1 MLRPAGD
8 FMGCIFSAPFARED
22 AYVYGGGRRA
32 LERPGA
38 RDGGEA
44 SPLGALDLS
53 RPCWRAGG
61 AEDERVDGGEAS
73 PLGALD
79 LSRPCWRAG
88 GAEDARVAACR
99 RPSRLRALRDEFWE
113 TQPAYGGAPD
123 MWAALRSAAEAA
135 REGDEGLAQAIVGA
149 AGIRAGRKGLKQCWD
164 ERGGLYRLPDY
175 VLADPIDLQRH

>member
-1 MLRPAGD
+1 MLRPAVD

-22 AYVYGGGRRA
+22 TYLYDGSRRA
-32 LERPGA
+32 LEQPVA
-38 RDGGEA
+38 RD
-44 SPLGALDLS
+44 D
-53 RPCWRAGG
+53 
-61 AEDERVDGGEAS
+61 GEAS

-175 VLADPIDLQRH
+175 VLADPIDLQRQ